1 MGIRFYCPNGH
12 KLHVKEFQAGR
23 RGVCP
28 YCGVDVDIPMTNT
41 RESTKGKSTHKR
53 SEEDDAVNLNAISPD
68 VAPDAVKGGVIND
81 RFFNQSVPE
90 TSDVSDTI
98 IKACLS

>member
-28 YCGVDVDIPMTNT
+28 YCGVDVDIPLTST
-41 RESTKGKSTHKR
+41 RESSKGKSTHKR
-53 SEEDDAVNLNAISPD
+53 PEEKDVNLNAIAPNA
-68 VAPDAVKGGVIND
+68 APDAISGASVYSHPVLDASEGVTD
-81 RFFNQSVPE
+81 
-90 TSDVSDTI
+90 
-98 IKACLS
+98 LL